1 MRYRTLKRDLSEISL
16 EEEIIMNATTSRRL
30 FARKRIIVLFSM
42 LILLLA
48 VIYFVIP
55 TADLRNDAI
64 KRSGITEQ
72 VAAKG
77 KQLLLTAAQAHG
89 IEKAKSYT
97 TAEFTFA
104 DEWTGLMGKF
114 MNPWPENNKS
124 IRMQTLLGTFTCRVE
139 FLEGKG
145 AGEIWGI
152 QAWAAYKQE
161 NKNTEAVFEED
172 GTIQFF
178 LPTQHFFSELPFRVL
193 QTEIIAYMDNRSLE
207 GKDYHLVF
215 ATWGTAEPN
224 TDYDQYVIWINKET
238 SLIEKM
244 SYTAREMFSFMEATI
259 HFSDFKNI
267 QGVMV
272 PFKHTTTMDRPED
285 VNYDMTEEYLHQITF
300 TDFRFDTFDKAELLA
315 DKNRQPSAA
324 KKEPRR

>member
-1 MRYRTLKRDLSEISL
+1 
-16 EEEIIMNATTSRRL
+16 MNATTTRRFL
-30 FARKRIIVLFSM
+30 TRKRIIVLLST

-48 VIYFVIP
+48 VIYLAIP
-55 TADLRNDAI
+55 TADLRNDVI

-72 VAAKG
+72 AAVKG
-77 KQLLLTAAQAHG
+77 KQLLLTAAQVHG
-89 IEKAKSYT
+89 IEKATRYT

-124 IRMQTLLGTFTCRVE
+124 MRMQTLLGTFTSRVE

-161 NKNTEAVFEED
+161 NKNTEVVFEED

-193 QTEIIAYMDNRSLE
+193 QAEIISYMGDGSLD
-207 GKDYHLVF
+207 GKEYYLVL
-215 ATWGTAEPN
+215 ATWGTPEPN
-224 TDYDQYVIWINKET
+224 SEYDQYVIWINKET

-244 SYTAREMFSFMEATI
+244 SYTVRDMFSFMEATI
-259 HFSDFKNI
+259 HFSDFKNT

-285 VNYDMTEEYLHQITF
+285 VDYDMTEEYLHQITF
-300 TDFRFDTFDKAELLA
+300 TDFRFDTFDEAELLA

>member
-1 MRYRTLKRDLSEISL
+1 
-16 EEEIIMNATTSRRL
+16 MNATTSRRL
-30 FARKRIIVLFSM
+30 FTRKRIIVLLSL
-42 LILLLA
+42 LILLVVVSYL
-48 VIYFVIP
+48 VIP

-72 VAAKG
+72 AAAKG

-89 IEKAKSYT
+89 IETAKSYT

-104 DEWTGLMGKF
+104 DDWIGLMGKF
-114 MNPWPENNKS
+114 MNPWPENNKLM
-124 IRMQTLLGTFTCRVE
+124 RMQTLLGTFTSRVE

-145 AGEIWGI
+145 EDEIWGI
-152 QAWAAYKQE
+152 QAWATYKQE

-193 QTEIIAYMDNRSLE
+193 QAEIVAHMGDRSLD
-207 GKDYHLVF
+207 GKEYYLVL
-215 ATWGTAEPN
+215 ATWGTPEPN
-224 TDYDQYVIWINKET
+224 GEYDQYVIWINKET

-244 SYTAREMFSFMEATI
+244 SYTVREMFSFMAATI

-267 QGVMV
+267 QGVMI
-272 PFKHTTTMDRPED
+272 PFKQTTTTDRPYNEH
-285 VNYDMTEEYLHQITF
+285 LHQITY
-300 TDFRFDTFDKAELLA
+300 TDFKFDSFDKGELLA